1 MSARIEVRDI
11 SLTYSLRGPLA
22 TIGRQRNIGSGT
34 DLKDGRVEAFKG
46 LSFVLEPGDRLG
58 LVGRNG
64 AGKTTLLRVLAGI
77 LEPTSG
83 ALEIT
88 GRTDA
93 LFNINLGFRPEATGR
108 RNIFLRGLVN
118 GWTPAEIEAH
128 TGEII
133 AFSELGDFIDMPYKT
148 YSAGMAARL
157 AFSIATH
164 MQPEILLMDE
174 WMGAG
179 DAAFQKKAQER
190 MQVLAEEAKI
200 LVIASHSE
208 KLINDNCN
216 KVLEMPSG
224 SISLISEVNSL
235 VSK

>member
-1 MSARIEVRDI
+1 MSARIEARNI

-22 TIGRQRNIGSGT
+22 TLGRKRAIGTGT
-34 DLKDGRVEAFKG
+34 DIKDGRVQAFKD
-46 LSFVLEPGDRLG
+46 LSFVLEAGDRLG

-77 LEPTSG
+77 LESTSG
-83 ALEIT
+83 TLEIT

-93 LFNINLGFRPEATGR
+93 LFNISLGFRPEATGR

-118 GWTPAEIEAH
+118 GWSPEEIAEH
-128 TGEII
+128 TEEII

-157 AFSIATH
+157 AFAIGTH
-164 MQPEILLMDE
+164 LKPEILLMDE

-179 DAAFQKKAQER
+179 DATFQKKAQAR
-190 MQVLAEEAKI
+190 MRELADEAKI
-200 LVIASHSE
+200 LVIASHNE
-208 KLINDNCN
+208 ALIKGSCN
-216 KVLEMPSG
+216 KALEMPMG
-224 SISLISEVNSL
+224 KL
-235 VSK
+235 VELRES